1 LTAAVVGGASWLNA
15 GADCD
20 EAAGFKFK
28 FEVEVAKAEMLV
40 PWKSLKLLEA
50 TGTAT
55 PDSVERCDVAFF

>member
-28 FEVEVAKAEMLV
+28 FEVAKAEMLV

-50 TGTAT
+50 MGTAT